1 MKIITML
8 FAPTFSLF
16 VSMYKRVCA
25 IRKDDTPGQ
34 ENALFLMLLA
44 LALAVAA
51 GFGFL
56 AWKIPFLGG

>member
-8 FAPTFSLF
+8 FAPIFNLF
-16 VSMYKRVCA
+16 VSMYKRVCV

-44 LALAVAA
+44 LALAAAA
-51 GFGFL
+51 GLGFV
-56 AWKIPFLGG
+56 AWKIPFFGG